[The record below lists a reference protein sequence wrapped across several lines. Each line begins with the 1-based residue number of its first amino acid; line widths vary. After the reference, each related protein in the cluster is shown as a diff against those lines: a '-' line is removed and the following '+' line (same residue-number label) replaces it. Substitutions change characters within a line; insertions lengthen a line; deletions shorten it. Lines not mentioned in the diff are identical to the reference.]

1 MPADKPA
8 ATFTITIRDD
18 DGEGIEIVR
27 EPVDIFAEHPPFAAD
42 FYRAIGKI
50 LIQSAEIEHLLGHVV
65 SMCRKIETESPPKSK
80 KIREAGRKIEAIR
93 EALKKGRLFG
103 EPGEDPL
110 FASILNAA
118 AQIGK
123 KRNDLVHGVVIEFG
137 EGSPARMKLMHDDPD
152 DLSARPRESS
162 YTLQDLEEFLRRM
175 QEAHLFLGGLGAVI
189 EMSNVASSKA

>member
-50 LIQSAEIEHLLGHVV
+50 VMQSAEIEHLLGHVV

-123 KRNDLVHGVVIEFG
+123 KEMTSSMELLLNSGRD
-137 EGSPARMKLMHDDPD
+137 
-152 DLSARPRESS
+152 RPH
-162 YTLQDLEEFLRRM
+162 
-175 QEAHLFLGGLGAVI
+175 A
-189 EMSNVASSKA
+189 